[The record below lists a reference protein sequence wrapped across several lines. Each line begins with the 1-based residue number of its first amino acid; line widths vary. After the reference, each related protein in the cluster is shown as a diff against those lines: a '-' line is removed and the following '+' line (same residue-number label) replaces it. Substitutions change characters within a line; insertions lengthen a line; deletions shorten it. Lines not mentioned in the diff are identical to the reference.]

1 MRTRPDRALAARLT
15 LAAALVVGL
24 ASGCG
29 PGDAPA
35 AAPPGPA
42 PSTTAPTSVTPTPTS
57 TTPRSQEEALA
68 GRPTTPAG
76 AATTA
81 PADIGFVDTELYELP
96 GGERIA
102 RSPSAGP
109 SRLDNNL
116 ATGFA
121 RTPLGAVVAGIN
133 IAGRADGSLGEPIYR
148 PTIERQVIGDGQA
161 DLLRR
166 VHRDGRP
173 DVPATGEQTDGTGVG
188 SHGFTLHSYTDDEA
202 TISYLLVATRGSQ
215 HKYAVYRLTV
225 RWVDGDWKLLAPPNG
240 DFGAVIST
248 PTSIDGFQPFER
260 RGIPA

>member
-1 MRTRPDRALAARLT
+1 MITA
-15 LAAALVVGL
+15 VSCGY
-24 ASGCG
+24 GCQ
-29 PGDAPA
+29 PED
-35 AAPPGPA
+35 
-42 PSTTAPTSVTPTPTS
+42 TA
-57 TTPRSQEEALA
+57 
-68 GRPTTPAG
+68 PAG

-81 PADIGFVDTELYELP
+81 PTEIGFVDTELYELP

-116 ATGFA
+116 ATGFT

-148 PTIERQVIGDGQA
+148 PTIERQVIGDGQV

-188 SHGFTLHSYTDDEA
+188 SHGFTLHAYTDDEA

-240 DFGAVIST
+240 DFGSVIST
-248 PTSIDGFQPFER
+248 PTSLDGFQPFER